1 MLRCAQIHFAC
12 DVRVTTVDLLQEA
25 VACLQTELPKGSTLI
40 VFGSWARGDARPD
53 SDVDLL
59 VIEPEV
65 TDRLAEMARL
75 SIVLGRRLIPADV
88 IVMTRSA
95 FDQERKVT
103 NSLAWRASIEGVAHD
118 IAA

>member
-1 MLRCAQIHFAC
+1 MN
-12 DVRVTTVDLLQEA
+12 LLQQA

-40 VFGSWARGDARPD
+40 VFGSWARGEARPD

-59 VIEPEV
+59 VIEPEG
-65 TDRLAEMARL
+65 TDHFAEMARL
-75 SIVLGRRLIPADV
+75 SVVLGRRLIPADV

-95 FDQERKVT
+95 FEKERTVT
-103 NSLAWRASIEGVAHD
+103 NTLAWRASMEGVVHD